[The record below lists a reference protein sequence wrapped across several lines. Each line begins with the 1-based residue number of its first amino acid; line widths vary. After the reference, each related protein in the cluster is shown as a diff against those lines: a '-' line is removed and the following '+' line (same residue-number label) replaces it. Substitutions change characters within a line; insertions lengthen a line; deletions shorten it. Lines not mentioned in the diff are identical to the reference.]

1 MIYEKFED
9 IKRVIRCHKWKK
21 DRQHKRRRTDNT
33 KEEGQT
39 TQKKKDRQLKRKRTD
54 NSKEK
59 GQKGKQQQ
67 QNTTQKTKD

>member
-21 DRQHKRRRTDNT
+21 DK
-33 KEEGQT
+33 T
-39 TQKKKDRQLKRKRTD
+39 TQKKKDKRI
-54 NSKEK
+54 NSHL
-59 GQKGKQQQ
+59 

>member
-21 DRQHKRRRTDNT
+21 DRQLKRR
-33 KEEGQT
+33 
-39 TQKKKDRQLKRKRTD
+39 RTD

-59 GQKGKQQQ
+59 GQKDKQQQQQQ